1 MVFFNGEPRFTKNDM
16 SNLQIIEMT
25 EDEKAKIKDKYFLM
39 GVVFSIIITE
49 INVIGI
55 MLTGGGK
62 YALVDRELAP
72 VYLLL
77 LLVQILA
84 LCTALRLRCQDK
96 ISLRRIEGYL
106 EKKEGYEDELIWRSY
121 STMCKVKRVY
131 MVIMKDK
138 NSDYSTRVYVTRHK
152 YKHLEIGDELSL
164 TVKWSD

>member
-1 MVFFNGEPRFTKNDM
+1 MVFFNGEPRFTKNDI
-16 SNLQIIEMT
+16 SNLQIMEMA
-25 EDEKAKIKDKYFLM
+25 EDEKTKIKDKYSLRCV
-39 GVVFSIIITE
+39 GFSIIITE
-49 INVIGI
+49 INVLGI

-106 EKKEGYEDELIWRSY
+106 EKKEGYEDELIWRGY

-138 NSDYSTRVYVTRHK
+138 NSDYSTRVYVTRHE

-164 TVKWSD
+164 AVKWSE

>member
-1 MVFFNGEPRFTKNDM
+1 MVFFNGEPRFTKNDI
-16 SNLQIIEMT
+16 SNLQIMEMA
-25 EDEKAKIKDKYFLM
+25 EDEKTKIKDKYFLI
-39 GVVFSIIITE
+39 GVVFSIIITD
-49 INVIGI
+49 INVISI

-106 EKKEGYEDELIWRSY
+106 EKKEGYEDELIWCDY
-121 STMCKVKRVY
+121 SSICRVKRVY
-131 MVIMKDK
+131 MVIMRDK
-138 NSDYSTRVYVTRHK
+138 NSDYSTVVYVNRHM
-152 YKHLEIGDELSL
+152 YKHLEVGDELSL
-164 TVKWSD
+164 AVK

>member
-1 MVFFNGEPRFTKNDM
+1 MA
-16 SNLQIIEMT
+16 
-25 EDEKAKIKDKYFLM
+25 EDEKTKIKNKYFFK

-49 INVIGI
+49 INIIGI
-55 MLTGGGK
+55 ILTGGGK

-72 VYLLL
+72 VYLSL

-84 LCTALRLRCQDK
+84 LYTALRLRCQDK

-106 EKKEGYEDELIWRSY
+106 EKKEGYEDELIWSGY

-131 MVIMKDK
+131 IVIMKDK
-138 NSDYSTRVYVTRHK
+138 NSDYSTRVYVTKHK
-152 YKHLEIGDELSL
+152 YKHLEIGDKLSL

>member
-25 EDEKAKIKDKYFLM
+25 EDEKTRIKDKYFLK
-39 GVVFSIIITE
+39 GVVFSIIITD
-49 INVIGI
+49 INVICI

-72 VYLLL
+72 VYLSL

-96 ISLRRIEGYL
+96 ISLIRIEGYL
-106 EKKEGYEDELIWRSY
+106 EKKEGYEDELIWSGY
-121 STMCKVKRVY
+121 STMCKLKRVY

>member
-1 MVFFNGEPRFTKNDM
+1 M
-16 SNLQIIEMT
+16 SNLQIIEMA
-25 EDEKAKIKDKYFLM
+25 EDEKTKIKNKYFFK

-49 INVIGI
+49 INIIGI
-55 MLTGGGK
+55 ILTGGGK

-72 VYLLL
+72 VYLSL

-84 LCTALRLRCQDK
+84 LYTALRLRCQDK

-106 EKKEGYEDELIWRSY
+106 EKKEGYEDELIWSGY

-131 MVIMKDK
+131 IVIMKDK
-138 NSDYSTRVYVTRHK
+138 NSDYSTRVYVTKHK
-152 YKHLEIGDELSL
+152 YKHLEIGDKLSL